1 MANGASRAI
10 ADFTCY
16 ARVSSVLDG
25 GSPADIRRVNSLL
38 KRDKFQSRI
47 KVDAVKLAEEEAQA
61 KKEKTASWGARL
73 ANHPLYVLF
82 ALFGTIITVTT
93 GWPLFIEQLYAWGGK
108 TSPSSSQAP
117 VATMPVI
124 TGWYTFC
131 QPDDSG
137 ASSNMLNLLY
147 DIEQYAGKVVFFD
160 VQVRVDCVM
169 GGAYDPT
176 APLSRM
182 VEDHSLTYSFGH
194 QATGRARASV
204 DGGRDSARLYRFLPE
219 NGSLV
224 HVLGDPDGRNAL
236 TNLGINIEGADDE
249 LYGPYL
255 IKARQDDAV
264 LTLELSAPTLDSA
277 MQASA
282 SAVAQ
287 QRRIAHENDPP
298 PIGLPKPIPLNAD
311 DLRRYKELSASSATP
326 TVHGVPLPN
335 TLPPGDAMAFDK
347 HPLPPLPP
355 PRPAALKR

>member
-1 MANGASRAI
+1 
-10 ADFTCY
+10 
-16 ARVSSVLDG
+16 
-25 GSPADIRRVNSLL
+25 
-38 KRDKFQSRI
+38 
-47 KVDAVKLAEEEAQA
+47 
-61 KKEKTASWGARL
+61 
-73 ANHPLYVLF
+73 
-82 ALFGTIITVTT
+82 
-93 GWPLFIEQLYAWGGK
+93 
-108 TSPSSSQAP
+108 
-117 VATMPVI
+117 
-124 TGWYTFC
+124 
-131 QPDDSG
+131 
-137 ASSNMLNLLY
+137 
-147 DIEQYAGKVVFFD
+147 
-160 VQVRVDCVM
+160 
-169 GGAYDPT
+169 
-176 APLSRM
+176 M

-255 IKARQDDAV
+255 IKSRRCGPDSR
-264 LTLELSAPTLDSA
+264 TERPTLDSA

-287 QRRIAHENDPP
+287 QRRIAHENDPA

-335 TLPPGDAMAFDK
+335 TLPPADAMSFDK
-347 HPLPPLPP
+347 QPLPPLPP
-355 PRPAALKR
+355 SHPVSSKH